1 MIWLVLL
8 ALVGQFLP
16 FLLPWSFGSLIAV
29 PVVLLH
35 SLVYVAM
42 IVGVVLILVAKR
54 SHLLVTILCGLL
66 MIAPCCNF
74 LVLMFVNMSV
84 TRVLRM
90 AGLRVGFMG
99 VPDDEVERVL
109 DPNLCT
115 GCGYSLTGNVSG
127 ICPECGRPIAV
138 PDAGF

>member
-16 FLLPWSFGSLIAV
+16 FFLPSSFRSPVAILLM
-29 PVVLLH
+29 LLYL
-35 SLVYVAM
+35 LVYVGM

-66 MIAPCCNF
+66 MIAPCGNLF
-74 LVLMFVNMSV
+74 VLILVNLGV
-84 TRVLRM
+84 TRTLRR

-99 VPDDEVERVL
+99 VPDEEVERVL

-127 ICPECGRPIAV
+127 ICPECGRSIAC
-138 PDAGF
+138 PDAGL